1 MRTLQAN
8 GLVLEPQLATHAEEM
23 FALLAEPA
31 IHAYLDQPP
40 PATVEV
46 LRHRFGLLESRL
58 SADGR
63 EHWLN
68 WVIRLDCGVLAGFI
82 QATVCAD
89 GLAWIAF
96 VLGSAH
102 WGQGIAQRATRA
114 ALDECAARYGAT
126 HWLATADRSNERS
139 LRLLSRLRFTLA
151 PAALRLEHEVADN
164 DVLLQWVVAPTL
176 RDPSERPQAAQTP
189 PPPEGD

>member
-1 MRTLQAN
+1 MRTLHADGMQ
-8 GLVLEPQLATHAEEM
+8 LEPQCAAHAQEM

-31 IHAYLDQPP
+31 IHAYLDSPP
-40 PATVEV
+40 PASVEV
-46 LRHRFGLLESRL
+46 LRHRFELLESRASL
-58 SADGR
+58 DGR

-68 WVIRLDCGVLAGFI
+68 WVIRLDSGVLAGFI

-114 ALDECAARYGAT
+114 AMDDCAARYGAT
-126 HWLATADRSNERS
+126 HWLATADRGNERS
-139 LRLLSRLRFTLA
+139 IRLLSRLGFTPA
-151 PAALRLEHEVADN
+151 PEALRAEHEVADT
-164 DVLLQWVVAPTL
+164 DVLLRLIAAP
-176 RDPSERPQAAQTP
+176 AQGGP
-189 PPPEGD
+189 ARGSASAGH